1 MKKILY
7 LLIAAVMVFSIASC
21 GNSTPTDV
29 ATPTEETTLMVW
41 QYVDSTTSHINLSDS
56 ACITM
61 QITDSTVVF
70 GTQGIGTFKV
80 YTDSVEVGKV
90 TDSGTYEVPLF
101 EINGR
106 YAKIQADTTELEID
120 LDL

>member
-7 LLIAAVMVFSIASC
+7 LMIAAVMVFSIASC
-21 GNSTPTDV
+21 GNSTQTD
-29 ATPTEETTLMVW
+29 ATAPAEETELMVW
-41 QYVDSTTSHINLSDS
+41 QTVDSTTSHINLSDS

-61 QITDSTVVF
+61 QITDSAVVF
-70 GTQGIGTFKV
+70 GTQGIDTFKV

-106 YAKIQADTTELEID
+106 TAKIQADTTELEIEIE
-120 LDL
+120 